1 MAITILITMLA
12 MPTLLGL
19 FALNQMTDA
28 QARPV
33 RVSPRRA
40 SCESRPSNH

>member
-19 FALNQMTDA
+19 FALKEMTEA

-33 RVSPRRA
+33 GVSPRRVP
-40 SCESRPSNH
+40 CESQPSNY